1 MTFDDFGTRMKKVR
15 DDTVE
20 GLQKANKVRQLNSS
34 IHAEEKKVDRLYKD
48 MGKKLYELY
57 KDNALS
63 EFEPEFESL
72 AASFAMM
79 DELQEQ
85 VRGVRGVQVCPNC
98 KNEVSATERFCPN
111 CGYKLPQQEMTDEEE
126 PEEEA
131 DTKEENAVAAEEP
144 AQEEEKEEEP
154 AEEAEEK
161 E

>member
-1 MTFDDFGTRMKKVR
+1 MTFDDFGTRVKKVR

-34 IHAEEKKVDRLYKD
+34 IHAEEKKVDKLYKD

-63 EFEPEFESL
+63 EFEPEFETL

-85 VRGVRGVQVCPNC
+85 VRGVRGVQICPNC
-98 KNEVSATERFCPN
+98 KAEVNAKERFCPN
-111 CGYKLPQQEMTDEEE
+111 CGYKLPEQDVTDDEEPMEAEEDNQTQDAAEEEPAREEEEETAEE
-126 PEEEA
+126 PEE
-131 DTKEENAVAAEEP
+131 KE
-144 AQEEEKEEEP
+144 
-154 AEEAEEK
+154 
-161 E
+161 